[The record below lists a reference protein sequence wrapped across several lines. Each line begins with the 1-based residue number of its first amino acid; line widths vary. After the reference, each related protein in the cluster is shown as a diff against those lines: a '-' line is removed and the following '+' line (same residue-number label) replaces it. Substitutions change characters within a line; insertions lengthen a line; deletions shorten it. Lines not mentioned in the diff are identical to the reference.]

1 MKSSYQPKK
10 IKKFLVNQIVNI
22 VNPVS
27 IFILFT
33 SALQQLQV
41 AGFLTKEDMYVYVG
55 DASSLPI
62 LLGLAAAW
70 VIWKMILGT
79 GIEEGN
85 KKKNMLLTFVLLY
98 TLASIQTM
106 ALGTALLKSFAPAD
120 NLRVAL
126 TFALAS
132 LLFLVLGKIME
143 FIVKRSEKIG
153 NLTIKILKSIY
164 DSIRRKA

>member
-22 VNPVS
+22 LNPVS

-98 TLASIQTM
+98 TLA
-106 ALGTALLKSFAPAD
+106 
-120 NLRVAL
+120 
-126 TFALAS
+126 
-132 LLFLVLGKIME
+132 
-143 FIVKRSEKIG
+143 
-153 NLTIKILKSIY
+153 Y
-164 DSIRRKA
+164 